1 MGVEEH
7 DLRGDGFR
15 RWLQEEANRRKQ
27 QKRPNAEKHGVF
39 SADRTIPGEDP
50 REFEELHS
58 ALIDEWK
65 PSGPTEED
73 AVFSL
78 ADLMWRKRRA
88 QYFLQ
93 SKLTAITR
101 NPEHHAFDEEAGLPA
116 FIEWMR
122 ADPEAAFEV
131 DARFLIGD
139 TINHLKQRFP
149 RSNYEST
156 SEWAEA
162 VIREIEC
169 MLLASTIFDTPSEDD
184 SHVRV
189 ETRGLTRH
197 LKFLSSLIDSSEW
210 FEEELKVRER
220 LDANVSRVVKFLIQT
235 KTMKQMLRQTGALER
250 ADERPKKIAA
260 KSASKDRDRCSGRH
274 GRDQARSQ

>member
-7 DLRGDGFR
+7 DVRGDGFR

-50 REFEELHS
+50 REFEVLHS

-78 ADLMWRKRRA
+78 ADLMWRKRQA
-88 QYFLQ
+88 QYSLQ

-122 ADPEAAFEV
+122 A
-131 DARFLIGD
+131 GCGH
-139 TINHLKQRFP
+139 T
-149 RSNYEST
+149 
-156 SEWAEA
+156 
-162 VIREIEC
+162 C
-169 MLLASTIFDTPSEDD
+169 
-184 SHVRV
+184 
-189 ETRGLTRH
+189 
-197 LKFLSSLIDSSEW
+197 
-210 FEEELKVRER
+210 
-220 LDANVSRVVKFLIQT
+220 
-235 KTMKQMLRQTGALER
+235 
-250 ADERPKKIAA
+250 
-260 KSASKDRDRCSGRH
+260 
-274 GRDQARSQ
+274 